1 MAEKETPNPM
11 EGLPEPPAVSVKT
24 LAVTGILVD
33 VYGLE
38 ELPSNLTHVS
48 VLWLHNPRL
57 GTKARMA
64 PMAHRAVG
72 EYNATRQ
79 PSSTRGLI
87 AAAFGEQSPFL
98 STPISSGPGRLTDR
112 LEPCP
117 DQRNHGTREV
127 HPLANQSWNKGNP
140 HHAQDMV
147 GIISGTVVDT
157 SLLIDALPA
166 YLFLES
172 CPSSPIFDQHICLG
186 VSLGGH
192 STWQALFTEP
202 RITAG
207 VSIIGCP
214 DFQLLMKDRARLSKL
229 PTYDKSTAGSG
240 FLGSRDF
247 PPGLVAQCARF
258 DPKGILFGAGEV
270 PAEGTPD
277 EAEQARLRPI
287 LDAHVK
293 GKKLLMCTG
302 GADKLVPWRCSEPF
316 TKFFTAAAEGWY
328 KDSSLVAD
336 NRVYAGVGHECSD
349 GMVVDAV
356 RFVCEV
362 VQSAG
367 AQGPAVSRI

>member
-11 EGLPEPPAVSVKT
+11 EGLPDPPAVSVKT
-24 LAVTGILVD
+24 LAVTGIMVD
-33 VYGLE
+33 VYGLD
-38 ELPSNLTHVS
+38 ELPSGLTHVS

-72 EYNATRQ
+72 EYNATKQ

-87 AAAFGEQSPFL
+87 AAAF
-98 STPISSGPGRLTDR
+98 
-112 LEPCP
+112 

-127 HPLANQSWNKGNP
+127 HPLANQSWKKDNP
-140 HHAQDMV
+140 YHAQDMV

-172 CPSSPIFDQHICLG
+172 CPSPPVFDQHVCLG

-192 STWQALFTEP
+192 STWQALFAEP

-229 PTYDKSTAGSG
+229 PTYDRSAAGAG

-270 PAEGTPD
+270 AEAPD
-277 EAEQARLRPI
+277 AAEQARLRPI
-287 LDAHVK
+287 LDARVR

-302 GADKLVPWRCSEPF
+302 GDDKLVPWRCSEPF
-316 TKFFTAAAEGWY
+316 TRFFTGAADGWY
-328 KDSSLVAD
+328 KDSGLVAD
-336 NRVYAGVGHECSD
+336 NRVYAGVGHECSP

-356 RFVCEV
+356 RFVCDV
-362 VQSAG
+362 VKSARTE
-367 AQGPAVSRI
+367 GPAVSRI

>member
-11 EGLPEPPAVSVKT
+11 AGLPEPPAVSVKT
-24 LAVTGILVD
+24 LAVTGIMVD

-38 ELPSNLTHVS
+38 ELPSSLSHVS

-64 PMAHRAVG
+64 PMAQRAVG
-72 EYNATRQ
+72 EYNATR
-79 PSSTRGLI
+79 PAASTRGLI
-87 AAAFGEQSPFL
+87 AAAF
-98 STPISSGPGRLTDR
+98 
-112 LEPCP
+112 

-127 HPLANQSWNKGNP
+127 HPLSNQAWNKGNP
-140 HHAQDMV
+140 FHAQDMI

-172 CPSSPIFDQHICLG
+172 CPSPPAFDQHICLG

-192 STWQALFTEP
+192 STWQALFAEP

-214 DFQLLMKDRARLSKL
+214 DFQLLMQDRARLSKL
-229 PTYDKSTAGSG
+229 STYDKSTKGAG
-240 FLGSRDF
+240 FLGSSDF

-258 DPKGILFGAGEV
+258 DPKGILFGTGDVVES
-270 PAEGTPD
+270 PSETQ
-277 EAEQARLRPI
+277 QARFRPI

-302 GADKLVPWRCSEPF
+302 GDDKLVPWRCSEPF
-316 TKFFTAAAEGWY
+316 TKFFTSAAEGWY
-328 KDSSLVAD
+328 KDSGLVAD
-336 NRVYAGVGHECSD
+336 NRVYPGRGHECSPE
-349 GMVVDAV
+349 MVVDAV
-356 RFVCEV
+356 QFVCDV
-362 VQSAG
+362 VQSASAG
-367 AQGPAVSRI
+367 GLAASKI

>member
-24 LAVTGILVD
+24 LAVTGIMVD

-38 ELPSNLTHVS
+38 ELPPSLTHVS

-64 PMAHRAVG
+64 PMAQRAVS

-79 PSSTRGLI
+79 AASTRGLI
-87 AAAFGEQSPFL
+87 AAAF
-98 STPISSGPGRLTDR
+98 
-112 LEPCP
+112 

-127 HPLANQSWNKGNP
+127 YPLSNQSWNKGNP
-140 HHAQDMV
+140 FHAQDMV

-157 SLLIDALPA
+157 SLLIDTLPG

-172 CPSSPIFDQHICLG
+172 CPSPPAFDQHVCLG

-192 STWQALFTEP
+192 STWQALFAEP
-202 RITAG
+202 RISAG

-240 FLGSRDF
+240 FLGSRSF

-258 DPKGILFGAGEV
+258 DPKGILFGADEV
-270 PAEGTPD
+270 VESPS
-277 EAEQARLRPI
+277 EAQQARLRPI
-287 LDAHVK
+287 LDAHVR
-293 GKKLLMCTG
+293 GKRLLMCTG

-316 TKFFTAAAEGWY
+316 TKFFTGAAESWY
-328 KDSSLVAD
+328 KDSGLAAD
-336 NRVYAGVGHECSD
+336 NRVYPGIGHECSPE
-349 GMVVDAV
+349 MVVDAV

-362 VQSAG
+362 VQSVGTGG
-367 AQGPAVSRI
+367 AAVSKI

>member
-1 MAEKETPNPM
+1 MAD
-11 EGLPEPPAVSVKT
+11 L
-24 LAVTGILVD
+24 D
-33 VYGLE
+33 
-38 ELPSNLTHVS
+38 H
-48 VLWLHNPRL
+48 
-57 GTKARMA
+57 
-64 PMAHRAVG
+64 
-72 EYNATRQ
+72 
-79 PSSTRGLI
+79 
-87 AAAFGEQSPFL
+87 
-98 STPISSGPGRLTDR
+98 
-112 LEPCP
+112 P
-117 DQRNHGTREV
+117 DQRNHGTREI
-127 HPLANQSWNKGNP
+127 HPLANQSWNKGNQ

-172 CPSSPIFDQHICLG
+172 CPSPPAFDQHVCLG

-229 PTYDKSTAGSG
+229 PTYDRSTSGSG

-270 PAEGTPD
+270 IEVPG

-302 GADKLVPWRCSEPF
+302 GDDKLVPWRCSEPF
-316 TKFFTAAAEGWY
+316 TKFFVGAAEGWY
-328 KDSSLVAD
+328 KDSGLVAD
-336 NRVYAGVGHECSD
+336 NRVYAGVGHECSS

-367 AQGPAVSRI
+367 AEGPAVSRI

>member
-1 MAEKETPNPM
+1 MAEKETPDPM
-11 EGLPEPPAVSVKT
+11 EGLPDPPAVSVET
-24 LAVTGILVD
+24 LAVTGIMVD
-33 VYGLE
+33 VYGLQ

-64 PMAHRAVG
+64 PMAQRAVG

-79 PSSTRGLI
+79 ASSTRGLI
-87 AAAFGEQSPFL
+87 AAAF
-98 STPISSGPGRLTDR
+98 
-112 LEPCP
+112 

-127 HPLANQSWNKGNP
+127 HPLSNQSWKKGNP

-172 CPSSPIFDQHICLG
+172 CPSPPVFDQHICLG

-192 STWQALFTEP
+192 STWQALFAEP

-214 DFQLLMKDRARLSKL
+214 DFQLLMRDRARLSKL
-229 PTYDKSTAGSG
+229 PTYYDDTPTPTAGAGAAGSG

-247 PPGLVAQCARF
+247 PPALVAQCARF
-258 DPKGILFGAGEV
+258 DPKGILFGADDV
-270 PAEGTPD
+270 V
-277 EAEQARLRPI
+277 EAPSEAQQARLRPI

-293 GKKLLMCTG
+293 GKKLLMCIG
-302 GADKLVPWRCSEPF
+302 GDDKLVPWRCSEPF
-316 TKFFTAAAEGWY
+316 TRFFTGAAQGWY
-328 KDSSLVAD
+328 KDSGLVAD
-336 NRVYAGVGHECSD
+336 NRVYAGVGHECSS

-367 AQGPAVSRI
+367 AEGQPVSRI